1 MHRNSCGRLSSH
13 WSRAWRS
20 AGSFVVTPMCR
31 VMLLTVLVRSLAA
44 GAALAQSV
52 AAPGQVPNAEAIA
65 PAWSAPE
72 PWRTD
77 RFYLETS
84 LYATHFH
91 YDPAHN
97 DRLRLILGE
106 WNVTEHWL
114 VGASAFDNSFGQRS
128 QYFYGG
134 FRLRPFASVQPLYL
148 KVSAGLVHG
157 YKNPYR
163 DKIPLNGSGVAPAAI
178 ASIGYCVNRVC
189 SELIVFGA
197 AGLLVTI
204 GVTVP

>member
-1 MHRNSCGRLSSH
+1 MHRNLCGRWSSH

-20 AGSFVVTPMCR
+20 AGTIVVTRKRPLAL
-31 VMLLTVLVRSLAA
+31 VSILLGSLATGVA
-44 GAALAQSV
+44 TAQSV
-52 AAPGQVPNAEAIA
+52 AALPDFSMPAASA
-65 PAWSAPE
+65 PAWSSPE

-84 LYATHFH
+84 LYAAHFH

-97 DRLRLILGE
+97 DHLHLILGE

-178 ASIGYCVNRVC
+178 ASVGYCVNRVC